1 MGKLAFI
8 FPGQGAQYV
17 GMGKDFYEEFPV
29 CRQIIEKAAEI
40 SELDLEQICFEENEK
55 IAITEY
61 TQIAM
66 IAVEAAILK
75 VLEERGFYPDMTAG
89 LSLGEY
95 GAVLVSG
102 AMSLED
108 IFYTVR
114 KRGIY
119 MQEAVPKGGAMAAVL
134 GMEAELIEQIC
145 RGIQGVVSVAN
156 YNCPGQIVI
165 TGEEEAVAKAS
176 EKLKEAGAK
185 RILPLQVSGPFHCE
199 MLKGAGERLSEVLEK
214 ISLQEIKIP
223 YVSNVTAQMVT
234 EREKVKELLVRQVS
248 SPVRWQQCVET
259 MIENGADTF
268 VEIGPGR
275 TLSGFMRKINRNVT
289 VMNIQTA
296 EDFLKVTEKLRER
309 RENHVGK

>member
-40 SELDLEQICFEENEK
+40 SELDLEEICFEENEK
-55 IAITEY
+55 LAITEY

-66 IAVEAAILK
+66 MAVEAAILK
-75 VLEERGFYPDMTAG
+75 ALEERGFYPDVTAG

-95 GAVLVSG
+95 GAVLASG

-134 GMEAELIEQIC
+134 GMEAELIEKIC
-145 RGIQGVVSVAN
+145 GEIQGIVSVAN

-176 EKLKEAGAK
+176 EKLKEVGAK

-199 MLKGAGERLSEVLEK
+199 MLTGAGEKLSEVLDK

-234 EREKVKELLVRQVS
+234 EREQVKELLVKQVS

-289 VMNIQTA
+289 VMNIQTV
-296 EDFLKVTEKLRER
+296 EDFLKVTEKLSER
-309 RENHVGK
+309 RESNVGK

>member
-17 GMGKDFYEEFPV
+17 GMGKDFYEKIPV
-29 CRQIIEKAAEI
+29 CRKIIEKAGKI
-40 SELDLEQICFEENEK
+40 SELNLERICFEENEK
-55 IAITEY
+55 ISITEY

-75 VLEERGFYPDMTAG
+75 ALEEQGIYPDITAG

-95 GAVLVSG
+95 GAVLASG

-108 IFYTVR
+108 VFYTVR

-119 MQEAVPKGGAMAAVL
+119 MQEAVPQGGAMAAVL
-134 GMEAELIEQIC
+134 GMEAKLVEKIC
-145 RGIQGVVSVAN
+145 KETQGMVSVAN

-165 TGEEEAVAKAS
+165 TGEKEAVEKGAKR
-176 EKLKEAGAK
+176 LKEGGAK

-199 MLKGAGERLSEVLEK
+199 MLKEAGEKLFEVLEK
-214 ISLQEIKIP
+214 ISLQDIKIP

-234 EREKVKELLVRQVS
+234 EKVQIKSLLVEQVS

-259 MIENGADTF
+259 MIENGVDTF

-275 TLSGFMRKINRNVT
+275 TLSGFVKKINRNVT
-289 VMNIQTA
+289 MMNIQTV
-296 EDFLKVTEKLRER
+296 EDFQVVSEQLRER
-309 RENHVGK
+309 GNGNVEK

>member
-40 SELDLEQICFEENEK
+40 SGLDLEQICFEENEK

-95 GAVLVSG
+95 GAVLASG

-145 RGIQGVVSVAN
+145 REIQGVVSVAN

-165 TGEEEAVAKAS
+165 TGEEDAVAKAS

-199 MLKGAGERLSEVLEK
+199 MLKGAGEKLSEVLEK

-234 EREKVKELLVRQVS
+234 EREQVKELLVSQVS
-248 SPVRWQQCVET
+248 SPVRWQQCVEI

-289 VMNIQTA
+289 VMNIQTV
-296 EDFLKVTEKLRER
+296 EDFLKVVEKLRER

>member
-17 GMGKDFYEEFPV
+17 GMGKDFYEKFPV
-29 CRQIIEKAAEI
+29 CRQTIEKAAEI
-40 SELDLEQICFEENEK
+40 SKLDLEKICFEENEK
-55 IAITEY
+55 ISITEY

-66 IAVEAAILK
+66 TAVEAAILK
-75 VLEERGFYPDMTAG
+75 ALEEQDFYPDITAG

-95 GAVLVSG
+95 GAVLASG
-102 AMSLED
+102 TMSLED

-134 GMEAELIEQIC
+134 GMEAAEIEKIC
-145 RGIQGVVSVAN
+145 EEVQGVVSVAN

-165 TGEEEAVAKAS
+165 TGEEEAVEKAS
-176 EKLKEAGAK
+176 EKLKTVGAK
-185 RILPLQVSGPFHCE
+185 RVLPLQVSGPFHCGL
-199 MLKGAGERLSEVLEK
+199 LKGAGEKLSQVLEEIPLK
-214 ISLQEIKIP
+214 EIKIP

-234 EREKVKELLVRQVS
+234 EKQQVKNLLVEQVS
-248 SPVRWQQCVET
+248 SPVCWQQCVET

-289 VMNIQTA
+289 VMNIQTV

-309 RENHVGK
+309 RESNVGE

>member
-40 SELDLEQICFEENEK
+40 SELDLEEICFEENEK
-55 IAITEY
+55 LAITEY

-66 IAVEAAILK
+66 MAVEAAILK
-75 VLEERGFYPDMTAG
+75 ALEERGFYPDVTAG

-95 GAVLVSG
+95 GAVLASG

-134 GMEAELIEQIC
+134 GMEAELIEKIC
-145 RGIQGVVSVAN
+145 GEIQGIVSVAN

-176 EKLKEAGAK
+176 EKLKEVGAK

-199 MLKGAGERLSEVLEK
+199 MLTGAGEKLSEVLDK

-234 EREKVKELLVRQVS
+234 EREQMKELLVKQVS

-289 VMNIQTA
+289 VMNIQTV
-296 EDFLKVTEKLRER
+296 EDFLKVTEKLSER
-309 RENHVGK
+309 RESNVGK

>member
-17 GMGKDFYEEFPV
+17 GMGKDFYEKFPV
-29 CRQIIEKAAEI
+29 CRQTIEKAAEI
-40 SELDLEQICFEENEK
+40 SKLDLEKICFEENEK
-55 IAITEY
+55 ISITEY

-66 IAVEAAILK
+66 TAVEAAILK
-75 VLEERGFYPDMTAG
+75 ALEEQDFYPDITAG

-95 GAVLVSG
+95 GAVLASG
-102 AMSLED
+102 TMSLED

-134 GMEAELIEQIC
+134 GMEAAEIERIC
-145 RGIQGVVSVAN
+145 EEVQGVVSVAN

-165 TGEEEAVAKAS
+165 TGEEEAVEKAS
-176 EKLKEAGAK
+176 EKLKTVGAK
-185 RILPLQVSGPFHCE
+185 RVLPLQVSGPFHCGL
-199 MLKGAGERLSEVLEK
+199 LKGAGEKLSQVLEEIPLK
-214 ISLQEIKIP
+214 EIKIP

-234 EREKVKELLVRQVS
+234 EKQQVKNLLVEQVS

-289 VMNIQTA
+289 VMNIQTV

-309 RENHVGK
+309 RESNVGE

>member
-17 GMGKDFYEEFPV
+17 GMGKDFYEKFPV
-29 CRQIIEKAAEI
+29 CRQTIEKVAEI
-40 SELDLEQICFEENEK
+40 SKLDLEKICFEENEK
-55 IAITEY
+55 ISITEY

-66 IAVEAAILK
+66 TAVEAAILK
-75 VLEERGFYPDMTAG
+75 ALEEQDFYPDITAG

-95 GAVLVSG
+95 GAVLASG
-102 AMSLED
+102 TMSLED

-134 GMEAELIEQIC
+134 GMEAAEIEKIC
-145 RGIQGVVSVAN
+145 EEVQGVVSVAN

-165 TGEEEAVAKAS
+165 TGEEEAVEKAS
-176 EKLKEAGAK
+176 EKLKTVGAK
-185 RILPLQVSGPFHCE
+185 RVLPLQVSGPFHCGL
-199 MLKGAGERLSEVLEK
+199 LKGAGEKLSQVLEEIPLK
-214 ISLQEIKIP
+214 EIKIP

-234 EREKVKELLVRQVS
+234 EKQQVKNLLVEQVS

-289 VMNIQTA
+289 VMNIQTV

-309 RENHVGK
+309 RESNVGE

>member
-40 SELDLEQICFEENEK
+40 SKLALEQICFEENEK

-95 GAVLVSG
+95 GAVLASG

-165 TGEEEAVAKAS
+165 TGEEDAVAKAS